1 MGRSTSL
8 VPAAPTPAPA
18 KATALHGTV
27 VSAGRRPTTAEERGA
42 KSARAKRGAK
52 GGAGAKSGAAAP
64 RARRG
69 GGEPPSLLRQLT
81 RIEQDGG
88 DGILVFGEGETLA
101 VTSLDKEF
109 FPEDGYTKGDLMRY
123 YVRVAPVL
131 LPAIDGRPLTLKR
144 YPNGIEGPSFFQHDP
159 GDAPPEVVR
168 VEQVMTEEGQQAR
181 LVGGDLAT
189 LLYTVQ
195 LGTVAVN
202 AWQSRVGSLDAPDY
216 AVLDLDPGEGVPFSR
231 VVEVASLVKAELDA
245 HRLRA
250 AAKTSGSTGLHIL
263 VPLPRRSTYDMA
275 ATLAEEVATR
285 VARARPDVATVER
298 SIGARAPRSVYVDHL
313 QNARG
318 KTLAALLSVRARH
331 GATVSMPVPWSRVT
345 RTFDPRAF
353 TLATVPRRLTRW
365 GQEWETVM
373 RTGNAPAVV
382 RAATGAARRTV

>member
-1 MGRSTSL
+1 
-8 VPAAPTPAPA
+8 
-18 KATALHGTV
+18 
-27 VSAGRRPTTAEERGA
+27 
-42 KSARAKRGAK
+42 
-52 GGAGAKSGAAAP
+52 
-64 RARRG
+64 
-69 GGEPPSLLRQLT
+69 LRQLT
-81 RIEQDGG
+81 RIEHDGG

-109 FPEDGYTKGDLMRY
+109 FPADGYTKGDLMRY

-216 AVLDLDPGEGVPFSR
+216 AVLDLDPGEGAPFTR
-231 VVEVASLVKAELDA
+231 VVEVALLVKAELEA
-245 HRLRA
+245 LRLRA

-263 VPLPRRSTYDMA
+263 VPLPRRSTYDTA
-275 ATLAEEVATR
+275 AALAAEVATR
-285 VARARPDVATVER
+285 VVRARPDVATVER
-298 SIGARAPRSVYVDHL
+298 SIGARPPRSVYVDHL

-331 GATVSMPVPWSRVT
+331 GATVSMPVPWSRVA
-345 RTFDPRAF
+345 RPLDPRAF
-353 TLATVPRRLTRW
+353 TLATAPRRLTKS

-373 RTGNAPAVV
+373 RAGNAPAVV